1 MHGCDLGYLCS
12 LCICRCCYDSRAG
25 VDRVEGI
32 KQSIVQRDDGGD
44 KDGVA
49 KSCCSPVGVALV
61 TLHALGLGLY
71 PQLLHTT
78 ARGNWICPRDIV
90 MLRSGGVIA
99 IMPPC

>member
-12 LCICRCCYDSRAG
+12 LCICRWCYGSRAG

-61 TLHALGLGLY
+61 TLHALGWGWGWGCILNSY
-71 PQLLHTT
+71 ILLPGATGS
-78 ARGNWICPRDIV
+78 ALEI
-90 MLRSGGVIA
+90 
-99 IMPPC
+99 